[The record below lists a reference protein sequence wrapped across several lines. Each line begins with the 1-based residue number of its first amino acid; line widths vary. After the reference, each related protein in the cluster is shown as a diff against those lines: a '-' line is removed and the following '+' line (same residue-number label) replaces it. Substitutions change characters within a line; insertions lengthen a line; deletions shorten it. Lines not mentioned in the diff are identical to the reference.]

1 MPIFRASHH
10 LYSPVLTRA
19 SLQERPGL
27 SVSRGVVHDAKLP
40 TRVQLLLHLQN
51 RTPEPLQI
59 RIINRQQNRNERGIM
74 KLCDLL
80 PNAFHVLSLE
90 LIVAS
95 DPARIITGVPIR
107 WISENRAAY
116 RMNEKGLPRAVA
128 AARFHYEFAAPRGND
143 GLEGKAASQRT

>member
-1 MPIFRASHH
+1 MPIFRASHQ

-19 SLQERPGL
+19 SLQERPDL
-27 SVSRGVVHDAKLP
+27 SVSRGIVHDAKLP
-40 TRVQLLLHLQN
+40 TRVQLLLHRQD

-90 LIVAS
+90 PIVAS
-95 DPARIITGVPIR
+95 NPARIITGDFCVPIR
-107 WISENRAAY
+107 WLSENRAAHG
-116 RMNEKGLPRAVA
+116 MNEKGLPRAVA
-128 AARFHYEFAAPRGND
+128 AARFHYEFAAPRRND
-143 GLEGKAASQRT
+143 GP